1 MKIAIGCDHAGYEL
15 KEMVKDK
22 LTSEGYEL
30 IDLGTNSSESVDY
43 PIYGKAVGEKV
54 ASGECDKGIAICGTG
69 IGISISCNKVKGV
82 RAALCNTEHLAKM
95 SREHN
100 DANVLCLGA
109 REIDKEL
116 ALKIVDK
123 WLSTDFLGGK
133 HLRRIKMLEE

>member
-15 KEMVKDK
+15 KETVKDK

-43 PIYGKAVGEKV
+43 PIYGRAVGEKV

>member
-1 MKIAIGCDHAGYEL
+1 MKIAIGCDHAGFEL
-15 KEMVKDK
+15 KEIVKDK

-123 WLSTDFLGGK
+123 WLSTDFLRGK

>member
-15 KEMVKDK
+15 KEIVKDK
-22 LTSEGYEL
+22 LTSEGYEI

-43 PIYGKAVGEKV
+43 PIYGRAVGEKV

>member
-1 MKIAIGCDHAGYEL
+1 MKIAIGCDHAGFEL
-15 KEMVKDK
+15 KEIVKDK
-22 LTSEGYEL
+22 LTKEGYEL

-43 PIYGKAVGEKV
+43 PIYGRAVGEKV

>member
-15 KEMVKDK
+15 KEIIRDK
-22 LTSEGYEL
+22 LNSEGYEI

-123 WLSTDFLGGK
+123 WFSTDFLGGK

>member
-1 MKIAIGCDHAGYEL
+1 MKIAIGCDHAGYKL
-15 KEMVKDK
+15 KEIVKDK
-22 LTSEGYEL
+22 LTKEGYEL

-43 PIYGKAVGEKV
+43 PIYGRAVGEKV

-82 RAALCNTEHLAKM
+82 RAALCNTEHLAEM

-116 ALKIVDK
+116 ALKIVEK

>member
-15 KEMVKDK
+15 KEIVKNK

-43 PIYGKAVGEKV
+43 PIYGRAVGEKV

>member
-15 KEMVKDK
+15 KEIVKDK

-43 PIYGKAVGEKV
+43 PIYGRAVGEKV

>member
-1 MKIAIGCDHAGYEL
+1 MKIAIGCDHAGFEL
-15 KEMVKDK
+15 KEIVKDK
-22 LTSEGYEL
+22 LTKEGYEL

-43 PIYGKAVGEKV
+43 PIYGRAVGEKV

-82 RAALCNTEHLAKM
+82 RAALCNTKHLAKM

>member
-15 KEMVKDK
+15 KETVKNK
-22 LTSEGYEL
+22 LTKEGYEL

-43 PIYGKAVGEKV
+43 PIYGRAVGEKV

>member
-15 KEMVKDK
+15 KETVKDK

>member
-15 KEMVKDK
+15 KEIVKDK

>member
-1 MKIAIGCDHAGYEL
+1 MKIAIGCDHAGFEL
-15 KEMVKDK
+15 KETVKDK

-82 RAALCNTEHLAKM
+82 RAALCNTEHLAMM

>member
-1 MKIAIGCDHAGYEL
+1 MKIAIGCDHAGFEL
-15 KEMVKDK
+15 KETVKDK

>member
-15 KEMVKDK
+15 KEIVKDK
-22 LTSEGYEL
+22 LTSEGYGL

-43 PIYGKAVGEKV
+43 PIYGRAVGEKV

>member
-15 KEMVKDK
+15 KEIVKDK
-22 LTSEGYEL
+22 LTGEGYEL

-43 PIYGKAVGEKV
+43 PIYGRAVGEKV

>member
-15 KEMVKDK
+15 KEIVKDK
-22 LTSEGYEL
+22 LTKEGYEL

-43 PIYGKAVGEKV
+43 PIYGRAVGEKV

>member
-15 KEMVKDK
+15 KEIVKDK
-22 LTSEGYEL
+22 LTSEGHEL

>member
-15 KEMVKDK
+15 KEIVKDK

-116 ALKIVDK
+116 ALKIVEK

>member
-15 KEMVKDK
+15 KEIVKDK

-82 RAALCNTEHLAKM
+82 RAALCNTERLAKM

>member
-15 KEMVKDK
+15 KEIVKDK
-22 LTSEGYEL
+22 LTKEGYEL

-43 PIYGKAVGEKV
+43 PIYGRAVGEKV

-116 ALKIVDK
+116 ALKILDK

>member
-1 MKIAIGCDHAGYEL
+1 MKIAIGCDHAGFEL
-15 KEMVKDK
+15 KETVKDK

-43 PIYGKAVGEKV
+43 PIYGRAVGEKV

>member
-15 KEMVKDK
+15 KEIVKDK

-43 PIYGKAVGEKV
+43 PIYGRAVGEKV
-54 ASGECDKGIAICGTG
+54 ASGESDKGIAICGTG

>member
-15 KEMVKDK
+15 KEIVKDK

-43 PIYGKAVGEKV
+43 PIYGRAVGEKV

-109 REIDKEL
+109 REIDKEI

>member
-15 KEMVKDK
+15 KEIVKDK

-54 ASGECDKGIAICGTG
+54 TSGECDKGIAICGTG

>member
-15 KEMVKDK
+15 KEIVKDK

-123 WLSTDFLGGK
+123 WFSTDFLGGK

>member
-15 KEMVKDK
+15 KEIVKDK

-43 PIYGKAVGEKV
+43 PIYGRAVGEKV

-100 DANVLCLGA
+100 DAHVLCLGA
-109 REIDKEL
+109 RQIDKEL

>member
-1 MKIAIGCDHAGYEL
+1 MKIAIGCDHAGFEL
-15 KEMVKDK
+15 KEIVKDK

>member
-1 MKIAIGCDHAGYEL
+1 
-15 KEMVKDK
+15 
-22 LTSEGYEL
+22 
-30 IDLGTNSSESVDY
+30 
-43 PIYGKAVGEKV
+43 
-54 ASGECDKGIAICGTG
+54 
-69 IGISISCNKVKGV
+69 
-82 RAALCNTEHLAKM
+82 M